1 MSPARNGAGS
11 HFASSAES
19 GRSSRGEGA
28 VGFEA
33 SPVDPVFVDLDSTYP
48 GMFSSPN
55 GSQASVD
62 PSIPVP
68 GSRRATPSETDVFM
82 AVAAQ
87 SVQPVQ
93 ASPTAAANS
102 YLPYGVPAAEPQRD
116 HNPESHGEKPPG
128 GRP

>member
-28 VGFEA
+28 IGFET

-55 GSQASVD
+55 GYQASVD
-62 PSIPVP
+62 PSMPVP
-68 GSRRATPSETDVFM
+68 GSRRATERDRRLYGRGG
-82 AVAAQ
+82 AIGAA
-87 SVQPVQ
+87 
-93 ASPTAAANS
+93 
-102 YLPYGVPAAEPQRD
+102 
-116 HNPESHGEKPPG
+116 
-128 GRP
+128 

>member
-28 VGFEA
+28 IGFET

-87 SVQPVQ
+87 SVKPAQ
-93 ASPTAAANS
+93 ASPTA
-102 YLPYGVPAAEPQRD
+102 
-116 HNPESHGEKPPG
+116 PP
-128 GRP
+128 RP